1 MMTIEAR
8 RSVLRTLMYSTLAVA
23 AGAPAA
29 LAAAQATSLP
39 AAGPVPP
46 KFLAD
51 GSAAHWPGNT
61 IICHI
66 DKCSP
71 AFMALL
77 DIHVALMRSGLQA
90 HIAPLPPASF
100 HMTVFEGIAY
110 PARYQY
116 FPADLPADASETACN
131 TAMLEKL
138 RQFDLQTALP
148 IRMRPL
154 PLVQQTNLASI
165 LLEPFDAAENRKLR
179 LLRDRLADTL
189 QLRAGR
195 HDDYR
200 FHITLH
206 YAYAPLDDAGRQRLL
221 ALRQRLLADFIAR
234 SPLIELGAPEFTYFD
249 DMLEFRPQLL
259 LANRPS

>member
-1 MMTIEAR
+1 MQAATEA
-8 RSVLRTLMYSTLAVA
+8 SDALA
-23 AGAPAA
+23 AGA
-29 LAAAQATSLP
+29 
-39 AAGPVPP
+39 VPP

-51 GSAAHWPGNT
+51 GSAARWTGNT
-61 IICHI
+61 IICHL

-77 DIHVALMRSGLQA
+77 DIHVALMRSKLQA
-90 HIAPLPPASF
+90 HIAPLPPASY

-110 PARYQY
+110 PARHRY
-116 FPADLPADASETACN
+116 FPADLPADASEAACN
-131 TAMLEKL
+131 MALLEKL

-154 PLVQQTNLASI
+154 PLAQQTNLASI

-189 QLRAGR
+189 HLRAGH

-206 YAYAPLDDAGRQRLL
+206 YLYAPLDEVGRERLL
-221 ALRQRLLADFIAR
+221 ALRQYLLADFIAR